1 MPEPPV
7 TKLVYKILQ
16 HDGGWAYE
24 ADGTISETFA
34 SHDEAF
40 EAARRA
46 ADVQAEPTD
55 PGDPPE
61 VSVQDS

>member
-1 MPEPPV
+1 M

-24 ADGTISETFA
+24 ADGTISETFP
-34 SHDEAF
+34 SHDAAL
-40 EAARRA
+40 EAAQRA
-46 ADVQAEPTD
+46 AAIQSEPTD

-61 VSVQDS
+61 VTVQN